1 MVAAIFSSARS
12 AIPER
17 ALVLRVLRIAAV
29 ATGILFM
36 SSTWAAAQS
45 VRATAV
51 RAAAP
56 PTIDGRLNDPAWA
69 SAPAAGDFVQHEPRE
84 GDPVSE
90 RTLVRVLFD
99 DEALYIGAWLLDTD
113 PAGIVKGENRRD
125 ASLTET
131 DAFLVVLDTYRDR
144 QNAFV
149 FGTTPAGIEYDG
161 QVTREGTGD
170 FAARQRQQVGSGG
183 GFNLNWDGSWTVAT
197 TVDGA
202 GWYAEFRIPF
212 ATLRYPRGG
221 PQRWG
226 LNFARNIRRRN
237 EEAFWSRVPRQF
249 PIYRVSEAGEL
260 QGLEAPAQRALT
272 LTPYALSS
280 ATRDSGASA
289 YDGTVEVG
297 GDAKIGL
304 SSSLILDLT
313 ANTDFAQIEVDEQQ
327 INLTRFNL
335 FFPEKRPFFL
345 ENAGSFAV
353 GTPQQVELFFS
364 RRIGLDAAGRP
375 VPIAGGGRVS
385 GKAAGLILGVLD
397 IQTEA
402 DNYAVLRVLRELPRR
417 SRLGVLFANRA
428 ATTGSDSSNQ
438 TYAVDGRLGVSD
450 ALVFDTYA
458 AFTRTKGLNGR
469 DHAFHLSGTY
479 TTRDW
484 ESQVGVT
491 EIGAAFNP
499 EVGFLER
506 SGYRFVLVRL
516 LRHVR
521 FPGARWLRE
530 LRPHS
535 SYRAYYD
542 FDRFLESAQ
551 LHFDNHFAFANGAF
565 FSPAIN
571 WTREGL
577 KQPFEIT
584 PGVIVQPGTYDHWEA
599 AWRFNTNESAPVSF
613 NGGLDVGGF
622 YSGKRRGVFGT
633 VSARHGATVAAALR
647 VSHSDVELREGS
659 FEATLASLRL
669 AYSFTPRI
677 YLQWLV
683 QYSNQA
689 EQWSGNLRFGW
700 LNTAGTGLFVVYNE
714 AQRTRTPV
722 GPLRRGLIVKFTRQF
737 NLAQ

>member
-1 MVAAIFSSARS
+1 ML
-12 AIPER
+12 R
-17 ALVLRVLRIAAV
+17 AAAV
-29 ATGILFM
+29 AALATLAGILSCF
-36 SSTWAAAQS
+36 TTTTAAQS
-45 VRATAV
+45 GGAGARATAA
-51 RAAAP
+51 RAATP
-56 PTIDGRLNDPAWA
+56 PTIDGRLDDPAWA
-69 SAPAAGDFVQHEPRE
+69 AAPAAGDFVQHEPHE
-84 GDPVSE
+84 GDPSSE
-90 RTLVRVLFD
+90 RTLVRVLYD
-99 DEALYIGAWLLDTD
+99 RDALYIGAWLLDTD

-260 QGLEAPAQRALT
+260 HGLEAPAQRALT

-289 YDGTVEVG
+289 YEGTLEIG

-364 RRIGLDAAGRP
+364 RRIGLDTAGGP
-375 VPIAGGGRVS
+375 VPIAGGGRLS
-385 GKAAGLILGVLD
+385 GKAAGVILGLLD
-397 IQTEA
+397 IQTEGVPGGA
-402 DNYAVLRVLRELPRR
+402 PANNYAVARGLKELPNR

-428 ATTGSDSSNQ
+428 ATTGADSSNQ

-458 AFTRTKGLNGR
+458 ALTRTTGLSGR
-469 DHAFHLSGTY
+469 EHAFHLSGTY

-484 ESQVGVT
+484 ESQVGFT
-491 EIGAAFNP
+491 EIGGAFNP
-499 EVGFLER
+499 EVGFLKR
-506 SGYRFVLVRL
+506 SDYRFVLVRL

-521 FPGARWLRE
+521 FPGAGWMRE

-535 SYRAYYD
+535 SYRAYYG
-542 FDRFLESAQ
+542 FDGFLESAQ

-577 KQPFEIT
+577 QQPFAIA

-633 VSARHGATVAAALR
+633 LAGRHGATVAAALR
-647 VSHSDVELREGS
+647 VSYSDVELREGS

-722 GPLRRGLIVKFTRQF
+722 GPLRRGLVLKFTRQF
-737 NLAQ
+737 DLAR